1 MNQFIQS
8 DLSLILPEVFV
19 LSMAMIVLMTDL
31 FIKPSSRWIIFVLSQ
46 LTLLGGAYLTSQ
58 HFNHETQ
65 FAFSNM
71 FVRDG
76 LADLLKMVSYIGTS
90 LIFFYSRSYMKDRD
104 LYRGEYFSLV
114 LFALLGMMIMI
125 SSHNMLLVYMGLELL
140 SLCLYSLAALD
151 RDNQKATESAI
162 KYFVLGALASGLLL
176 YGMSM
181 IYGATS
187 SLDLSVIA
195 AALLNHPMDHAILV
209 LGLVFMVA
217 GLAFKLGAVPFQM
230 WVPDVYEGSPSSI
243 AMLISSVPKLA
254 AFAITVRL
262 LGDGLQSMM
271 VDWKQMMLI
280 MAILSIGIGNITAI
294 AQTNIKRMYAYST
307 ISHIGFILFGLM
319 SGTLNGYASSLF
331 YVISY
336 MFMTLASFAVLIMMS
351 RKNFDCQTLE
361 DFKGLNKRN
370 SWYAFLMLI
379 TMLSMAG
386 IPPTIGFYAKFM
398 VLQAAFDA
406 GFAGFVVYAVLMA
419 LVGMFY
425 YIRIVKLLYFD
436 EKKLKN
442 NIETPID
449 MKWILSANAL
459 ALLVIGLVPH
469 TFMEATTQ
477 AVALS
482 LH

>member
-1 MNQFIQS
+1 MNQLIQS
-8 DLSLILPEVFV
+8 DLSLILPEIFV
-19 LSMAMIVLMTDL
+19 LLMAMVVLMTDL
-31 FIKPSSRWIIFVLSQ
+31 FIKPSMRWIIFALSQ
-46 LTLLGGAYLTSQ
+46 FALIGAAYLTGQ
-58 HFNHETQ
+58 HFNHQTE

-76 LADLLKMVSYIGTS
+76 LADLLKMMSYAGTS
-90 LIFFYSRSYMKDRD
+90 LIFFYSRSYMKDRN

-140 SLCLYSLAALD
+140 SLCLYSLTALD

-187 SLDLSVIA
+187 SLDLNVIST
-195 AALLNHPMDHAILV
+195 ALLNNPTDHAILI
-209 LGLVFMVA
+209 LGLVFVVA

-230 WVPDVYEGSPSSI
+230 WVPDIYEGSPSSI

-254 AFAITVRL
+254 AFAITVRI

-280 MAILSIGIGNITAI
+280 MAVLSVGIGNVTAV

-331 YVISY
+331 YVVSY
-336 MFMTLASFAVLIMMS
+336 MFMTLVSFAVLMMMS
-351 RKNFDCQTLE
+351 RKNFECESLE

-370 SWYAFLMLI
+370 PWYAFLMLI

-406 GFAGFVVYAVLMA
+406 GFASYVVYAVMMA

-425 YIRIVKLLYFD
+425 YMRIVKLMYFD
-436 EKKLKN
+436 EPKLKN
-442 NIETPID
+442 KLDVSMDIE
-449 MKWILSANAL
+449 WILSVNAC
-459 ALLVIGLVPH
+459 ALLIVGLIPH
-469 TFMEATTQ
+469 AFMEATTQ

>member
-31 FIKPSSRWIIFVLSQ
+31 FIKPSSRWIIFALSQ

-140 SLCLYSLAALD
+140 SLCLYSLTALD

-187 SLDLSVIA
+187 SLDLSAIA

-209 LGLVFMVA
+209 LGLVFVVA

-271 VDWKQMMLI
+271 ADWKQMMLI

-425 YIRIVKLLYFD
+425 YMRIVKLMYFD
-436 EKKLKN
+436 EPKLKN

>member
-31 FIKPSSRWIIFVLSQ
+31 FIKPSSRWIIFILSQ

-71 FVRDG
+71 FIRDG
-76 LADLLKMVSYIGTS
+76 LANLLKMMSYMGTS

-140 SLCLYSLAALD
+140 SLCLYSLTALD

-271 VDWKQMMLI
+271 LDWKQMMLI

-425 YIRIVKLLYFD
+425 YMRIVKLMYFD
-436 EKKLKN
+436 EPKLKN

>member
-31 FIKPSSRWIIFVLSQ
+31 FIKPSSRWIIFALSQ

-140 SLCLYSLAALD
+140 SLCLYSLTALD

-195 AALLNHPMDHAILV
+195 TALLNHPMDHAILV
-209 LGLVFMVA
+209 LGLVFVVA

-271 VDWKQMMLI
+271 ADWKQMMLI

-307 ISHIGFILFGLM
+307 ISHIGVILFGLM
-319 SGTLNGYASSLF
+319 SGSLNGYASSLF

-425 YIRIVKLLYFD
+425 YIRIVKLMYFD
-436 EKKLKN
+436 EPKLKN

>member
-140 SLCLYSLAALD
+140 SLCLYSLTALD

-425 YIRIVKLLYFD
+425 YMRIVKLMYFD
-436 EKKLKN
+436 EPKLKN
-442 NIETPID
+442 NIEAPID

>member
-31 FIKPSSRWIIFVLSQ
+31 FIKPSSRWIIFALSQ

-140 SLCLYSLAALD
+140 SLCLYSLTALD

-209 LGLVFMVA
+209 LGLVFVVA

-336 MFMTLASFAVLIMMS
+336 MFMTLASFAVLIMMP

-425 YIRIVKLLYFD
+425 YIRIVKLMYFD
-436 EKKLKN
+436 EPKLKN

>member
-31 FIKPSSRWIIFVLSQ
+31 FIKPSSRWIIFALSQ

-76 LADLLKMVSYIGTS
+76 LADLLKMMSYIGTS

-140 SLCLYSLAALD
+140 SLCLYSLTALD

-195 AALLNHPMDHAILV
+195 TALLNHPMDHAILV
-209 LGLVFMVA
+209 LGLVFVVA

-271 VDWKQMMLI
+271 ADWKQMMFI

-319 SGTLNGYASSLF
+319 SGSLNGYASSLF

-425 YIRIVKLLYFD
+425 YIRIVKLMYFD
-436 EKKLKN
+436 EPKLKN

>member
-8 DLSLILPEVFV
+8 DISLILPEVFV

-76 LADLLKMVSYIGTS
+76 LADLLKMMSYMGTS

-140 SLCLYSLAALD
+140 SLCLYSLTALD

-162 KYFVLGALASGLLL
+162 KYFVLGALSSGLLL

-195 AALLNHPMDHAILV
+195 ASLLNHPMDHAILV
-209 LGLVFMVA
+209 LGLVFVVA

-254 AFAITVRL
+254 AFAITLRI

-280 MAILSIGIGNITAI
+280 MAILSIGIGNINAI

-319 SGTLNGYASSLF
+319 SGSLNGYASSLF
-331 YVISY
+331 YVVSY
-336 MFMTLASFAVLIMMS
+336 MFMTLVSFAVLMMMS
-351 RKNFDCQTLE
+351 SKNFDCQTLE

-370 SWYAFLMLI
+370 PWYAFLMLI

-425 YIRIVKLLYFD
+425 YIRIVKLMYFD
-436 EKKLKN
+436 EPKLKH
-442 NIETPID
+442 NIEVPID
-449 MKWILSANAL
+449 MQWILSTNAL

-482 LH
+482 FH

>member
-8 DLSLILPEVFV
+8 DVSLILPEVFV

-31 FIKPSSRWIIFVLSQ
+31 FIKPSSRWIIFILSQ

-76 LADLLKMVSYIGTS
+76 LADLLKMMSYMGTS

-140 SLCLYSLAALD
+140 SLCLYSLTALD

-195 AALLNHPMDHAILV
+195 ASLLNHPMDHAILV
-209 LGLVFMVA
+209 LGLVFLVA

-254 AFAITVRL
+254 AFAITLRL

-319 SGTLNGYASSLF
+319 SGSLNGYASSLF
-331 YVISY
+331 YVVSY
-336 MFMTLASFAVLIMMS
+336 MFMTLVSFAVLMMMS
-351 RKNFDCQTLE
+351 SKNFDCQTLE

-370 SWYAFLMLI
+370 PWYAFLMLI

-425 YIRIVKLLYFD
+425 YMRIVKLMYFD
-436 EKKLKN
+436 EPKLKN
-442 NIETPID
+442 NIEVPID
-449 MKWILSANAL
+449 MQWILSTNAL
-459 ALLVIGLVPH
+459 ALLAIGLVPH

-477 AVALS
+477 AIALS
-482 LH
+482 FH

>member
-140 SLCLYSLAALD
+140 SLCLYSLTALD

-187 SLDLSVIA
+187 SLDLSIIA

-254 AFAITVRL
+254 AFAITFRL

-336 MFMTLASFAVLIMMS
+336 MFMTLASFAVLIIMS

-425 YIRIVKLLYFD
+425 YIRIVKLMYFD
-436 EKKLKN
+436 EPKLKN

>member
-31 FIKPSSRWIIFVLSQ
+31 FIKPSSRWIIFALSQ

-140 SLCLYSLAALD
+140 SLCLYSLTALD

-425 YIRIVKLLYFD
+425 YMRIVKLMYFD
-436 EKKLKN
+436 EPNLKN

-449 MKWILSANAL
+449 MKCILSANAL

>member
-1 MNQFIQS
+1 MNPLIQS
-8 DLSLILPEVFV
+8 DLFLILPEILV
-19 LSMAMIVLMTDL
+19 LSMAMVVLMTDL
-31 FIKPSSRWIIFVLSQ
+31 FIKPSQRWIIFALSQ
-46 LTLLGGAYLTSQ
+46 LTLLGSAYFTSQ
-58 HFNHETQ
+58 NFSHETQ

-71 FVRDG
+71 FVRDSF
-76 LADLLKMVSYIGTS
+76 ADFLKMMSYVGTS
-90 LIFFYSRSYMKDRD
+90 LIFFYSRSYIKDRD
-104 LYRGEYFSLV
+104 LYRGEYFALV

-140 SLCLYSLAALD
+140 SLCLYSLTALD

-187 SLDLSVIA
+187 SLDLNVISTT
-195 AALLNHPMDHAILV
+195 LLNHPTDHAILI
-209 LGLVFMVA
+209 LGLVFVVA

-230 WVPDVYEGSPSSI
+230 WVPDVYEGAPSSI

-254 AFAITVRL
+254 AFAITVRI

-280 MAILSIGIGNITAI
+280 MAVLSIGIGNITAI

-331 YVISY
+331 YVVSY
-336 MFMTLASFAVLIMMS
+336 M
-351 RKNFDCQTLE
+351 
-361 DFKGLNKRN
+361 
-370 SWYAFLMLI
+370 
-379 TMLSMAG
+379 MAG
-386 IPPTIGFYAKFM
+386 IPPTVGFYAKFM

-406 GFAGFVVYAVLMA
+406 GFANFVVYAVMMA

-425 YIRIVKLLYFD
+425 YMRIVKLMYFD
-436 EKKLKN
+436 EPKLKSKLDVSM
-442 NIETPID
+442 D
-449 MKWILSANAL
+449 MQWILSANAL
-459 ALLVIGLVPH
+459 ALLLVGLVPH
-469 TFMEATTQ
+469 RFMEATTQ

>member
-31 FIKPSSRWIIFVLSQ
+31 FIKPSSRWIIFALSQ

-90 LIFFYSRSYMKDRD
+90 LIFFYSRSYMKDRN

-140 SLCLYSLAALD
+140 SLCLYSLTALD

-425 YIRIVKLLYFD
+425 YMRIVKLMYFD
-436 EKKLKN
+436 EPKLKN
-442 NIETPID
+442 NIEAPID

>member
-8 DLSLILPEVFV
+8 DVSLILPEVFV
-19 LSMAMIVLMTDL
+19 LSMAMIVLMIDL
-31 FIKPSSRWIIFVLSQ
+31 FIKPSSRWIIFALSQ

-76 LADLLKMVSYIGTS
+76 LADLLKMMSYMGTS
-90 LIFFYSRSYMKDRD
+90 LIFFYSRSYMKDRN

-140 SLCLYSLAALD
+140 SLCLYSLTALD

-195 AALLNHPMDHAILV
+195 ASLLNHPMDHAILV
-209 LGLVFMVA
+209 LGLVFVVA

-254 AFAITVRL
+254 AFAITLRL

-319 SGTLNGYASSLF
+319 SGSLNGYASSLF
-331 YVISY
+331 YVVSY
-336 MFMTLASFAVLIMMS
+336 MFMTLVSFAVLMMMS
-351 RKNFDCQTLE
+351 SKNFDCQTLE

-370 SWYAFLMLI
+370 PWYAFLMLI

-425 YIRIVKLLYFD
+425 YMRIVKLMYFD
-436 EKKLKN
+436 EPKLKN
-442 NIETPID
+442 NIEVPID
-449 MKWILSANAL
+449 MQWILSTNAL
-459 ALLVIGLVPH
+459 ALLAIGLVPH

-477 AVALS
+477 AIALS
-482 LH
+482 FH

>member
-8 DLSLILPEVFV
+8 DVSLILPEVFV
-19 LSMAMIVLMTDL
+19 LSMTMIVLMTDL
-31 FIKPSSRWIIFVLSQ
+31 FIKPSSRWIIFALSQ

-76 LADLLKMVSYIGTS
+76 LADLLKMMSYIGTS

-140 SLCLYSLAALD
+140 SLCLYSLTALD

-195 AALLNHPMDHAILV
+195 ASLLNHPMDHAILV
-209 LGLVFMVA
+209 LGLVFVVA

-254 AFAITVRL
+254 AFAITLRL

-319 SGTLNGYASSLF
+319 SGSLNGYASSLF
-331 YVISY
+331 YVVSY
-336 MFMTLASFAVLIMMS
+336 MFMTLVSFAVLMMMS
-351 RKNFDCQTLE
+351 SKNFDCQTLE

-370 SWYAFLMLI
+370 PWYAFLMLI

-398 VLQAAFDA
+398 VLQAALDA

-425 YIRIVKLLYFD
+425 YMRIVKLMYFD
-436 EKKLKN
+436 EPKLKN
-442 NIETPID
+442 NIEVPID
-449 MKWILSANAL
+449 IQWILSTNAL

-482 LH
+482 FH

>member
-8 DLSLILPEVFV
+8 DLSLILPELFV

-31 FIKPSSRWIIFVLSQ
+31 FIKPSSRWIIFALSQ

-140 SLCLYSLAALD
+140 SLCLYSLTALD

-271 VDWKQMMLI
+271 LDWKQMMLI

-425 YIRIVKLLYFD
+425 YMRIVKLMYFD
-436 EKKLKN
+436 EPKLKN

>member
-140 SLCLYSLAALD
+140 SLCLYSLTALD

-425 YIRIVKLLYFD
+425 YMRIVKLMYFD
-436 EKKLKN
+436 EPKLKN

>member
-31 FIKPSSRWIIFVLSQ
+31 FIKPSSRWIIFALSQ

-140 SLCLYSLAALD
+140 SLCLYSLTALD

-187 SLDLSVIA
+187 SLDLSAIA

-209 LGLVFMVA
+209 LGLVFVVA

-271 VDWKQMMLI
+271 ADWKQMMII

-425 YIRIVKLLYFD
+425 YMRIVKLMYFD
-436 EKKLKN
+436 EPKLKN

>member
-1 MNQFIQS
+1 MNQLIQF
-8 DLSLILPEVFV
+8 DISLILPEIFV
-19 LSMAMIVLMTDL
+19 LSMAMAVLMTGL
-31 FIKPSSRWIIFVLSQ
+31 FIKPSLRWIMFALSQ
-46 LTLLGGAYLTSQ
+46 FTLLGSAYLTYQ

-65 FAFSNM
+65 FAFSKM

-76 LADLLKMVSYIGTS
+76 LADLLKIMSYLGIS
-90 LIFFYSRSYMKDRD
+90 IIFFYSRSYMKDRN
-104 LYRGEYFSLV
+104 LYCGEYFALV

-140 SLCLYSLAALD
+140 SLCLYSLTALD

-162 KYFVLGALASGLLL
+162 KYFVLGALASGFLL

-187 SLDLSVIA
+187 SLDFNVVSAV
-195 AALLNHPMDHAILV
+195 LLNQPTDHAILV
-209 LGLVFMVA
+209 LGLVFVVA

-254 AFAITVRL
+254 AFAITVRI
-262 LGDGLQSMM
+262 LGEGLQSMM

-280 MAILSIGIGNITAI
+280 MAVLSISIGNITAI

-331 YVISY
+331 YVVSY
-336 MFMTLASFAVLIMMS
+336 MFMTLVSFAMLIMMS
-351 RKNFDCQTLE
+351 RKNFECETLD
-361 DFKGLNKRN
+361 DFKGLNRKN
-370 SWYAFLMLI
+370 PWYAFLMLI

-398 VLQAAFDA
+398 VLQSAFDA
-406 GFAGFVVYAVLMA
+406 GFSSFVVYAVMMA

-425 YIRIVKLLYFD
+425 YMRIVKLMYFD
-436 EKKLKN
+436 EPKLKN
-442 NIETPID
+442 KLDVPMD
-449 MKWILSANAL
+449 MQWILSANAL
-459 ALLVIGLVPH
+459 ALLVTGFIPQ
-469 TFMEATTQ
+469 TFMEAATQ
-477 AVALS
+477 AVVLS

>member
-1 MNQFIQS
+1 MNQLIQS
-8 DLSLILPEVFV
+8 DLSLILPEIFV
-19 LSMAMIVLMTDL
+19 LSMAMVVLMTDL
-31 FIKPSSRWIIFVLSQ
+31 FIKPSMRWIIFALSQ
-46 LTLLGGAYLTSQ
+46 FALLGGAYLTSQ
-58 HFNHETQ
+58 HFNHQTEI
-65 FAFSNM
+65 AFSSM

-76 LADLLKMVSYIGTS
+76 LADLLKMMSYAGIS
-90 LIFFYSRSYMKDRD
+90 LIFFYSRSYMKDRN

-140 SLCLYSLAALD
+140 SLCLYSLTALD

-187 SLDLSVIA
+187 SLDLTVIS
-195 AALLNHPMDHAILV
+195 AALLNNSTDHAILI
-209 LGLVFMVA
+209 LGLVFVVA

-254 AFAITVRL
+254 AFAITVRI

-280 MAILSIGIGNITAI
+280 MAVLSIGIGNVTAV

-331 YVISY
+331 YVVSY
-336 MFMTLASFAVLIMMS
+336 MFMTLVSFAVLMMMS
-351 RKNFDCQTLE
+351 RKNFECETLE
-361 DFKGLNKRN
+361 DFKGLNKR
-370 SWYAFLMLI
+370 SPWYAFLMLI

-406 GFAGFVVYAVLMA
+406 GFSSFVVYAVMMA

-425 YIRIVKLLYFD
+425 YMRIVKLMYFD
-436 EKKLKN
+436 EPKLKN
-442 NIETPID
+442 KLDVSTD
-449 MKWILSANAL
+449 MQWILSVNAL
-459 ALLVIGLVPH
+459 ALLIIGLIPH
-469 TFMEATTQ
+469 AFMEATSQ

>member
-1 MNQFIQS
+1 MNQVIQS
-8 DLSLILPEVFV
+8 DVSLILPEVFV

-31 FIKPSSRWIIFVLSQ
+31 FIKPSSRWIIFALSQ

-425 YIRIVKLLYFD
+425 YMRIVKLMYFD
-436 EKKLKN
+436 EPKLKN
-442 NIETPID
+442 NIEAPID

>member
-8 DLSLILPEVFV
+8 DVSLILPEVFV

-31 FIKPSSRWIIFVLSQ
+31 FIKPSSRWIIFALSQ

-65 FAFSNM
+65 FVFSNM

-76 LADLLKMVSYIGTS
+76 LADLLKMMSYMGTS

-140 SLCLYSLAALD
+140 SLCLYSLTALD

-195 AALLNHPMDHAILV
+195 ASLLNHPMDHAILV
-209 LGLVFMVA
+209 LGLVFVVA

-254 AFAITVRL
+254 AFAITLRL

-280 MAILSIGIGNITAI
+280 MAILSISIGNITAI

-319 SGTLNGYASSLF
+319 SGSLNGYASSLF
-331 YVISY
+331 YVVSY
-336 MFMTLASFAVLIMMS
+336 MFMTLVSFAVLMMMS
-351 RKNFDCQTLE
+351 SKNFDCQTLE

-370 SWYAFLMLI
+370 PWYAFLMLI

-398 VLQAAFDA
+398 VLQAALDA

-425 YIRIVKLLYFD
+425 YMRIVKLMYFD
-436 EKKLKN
+436 EPKLKN
-442 NIETPID
+442 NIEVPID
-449 MKWILSANAL
+449 MQWILSTNAL

-482 LH
+482 FH

>member
-1 MNQFIQS
+1 MNQLIQS
-8 DLSLILPEVFV
+8 DLSLILPEIFV
-19 LSMAMIVLMTDL
+19 LSMAMVVLMTDL
-31 FIKPSSRWIIFVLSQ
+31 FIKPSMRWIIFALSQ
-46 LTLLGGAYLTSQ
+46 FALLGGAYLTSQ
-58 HFNHETQ
+58 HFNHQTEI
-65 FAFSNM
+65 AFSSM

-76 LADLLKMVSYIGTS
+76 LADLLKMMSYAGIS
-90 LIFFYSRSYMKDRD
+90 LIFFYSRSYMKDRN

-140 SLCLYSLAALD
+140 SLCLYSLTALD

-187 SLDLSVIA
+187 SLDLTVIS
-195 AALLNHPMDHAILV
+195 AALLNNSTDHAILI
-209 LGLVFMVA
+209 LGLVFVVA

-254 AFAITVRL
+254 AFAITVRI

-280 MAILSIGIGNITAI
+280 MAVLSIGIGNVTAV

-331 YVISY
+331 YVVSY
-336 MFMTLASFAVLIMMS
+336 MFMTLVSFAVLMMMS
-351 RKNFDCQTLE
+351 RKNFECETLE
-361 DFKGLNKRN
+361 DFKGLNKR
-370 SWYAFLMLI
+370 SPWYAFLMLI

-406 GFAGFVVYAVLMA
+406 GFSSFVVYAVMMA

-425 YIRIVKLLYFD
+425 YMRIVKLMYFD
-436 EKKLKN
+436 EPKLKN
-442 NIETPID
+442 KLDVSTD
-449 MKWILSANAL
+449 MQWILSVNAL
-459 ALLVIGLVPH
+459 ALLIIGLIPH

>member
-1 MNQFIQS
+1 
-8 DLSLILPEVFV
+8 
-19 LSMAMIVLMTDL
+19 
-31 FIKPSSRWIIFVLSQ
+31 
-46 LTLLGGAYLTSQ
+46 
-58 HFNHETQ
+58 
-65 FAFSNM
+65 
-71 FVRDG
+71 
-76 LADLLKMVSYIGTS
+76 
-90 LIFFYSRSYMKDRD
+90 MKDRD

-140 SLCLYSLAALD
+140 SLCLYSLTALD

-195 AALLNHPMDHAILV
+195 ASLLNHPMDHAILV
-209 LGLVFMVA
+209 LGLVFVVA

-254 AFAITVRL
+254 AFAITLRL

-319 SGTLNGYASSLF
+319 SGSLNGYASSLF
-331 YVISY
+331 YVVSY
-336 MFMTLASFAVLIMMS
+336 MFMTLVSFAVLMMMS
-351 RKNFDCQTLE
+351 SKNFDCQTLE

-370 SWYAFLMLI
+370 PWYAFLMLI

-425 YIRIVKLLYFD
+425 YMRIVKLMYFD
-436 EKKLKN
+436 EPKLKN
-442 NIETPID
+442 NIEVPID
-449 MKWILSANAL
+449 MQWILSTNAL

-482 LH
+482 FH

>member
-90 LIFFYSRSYMKDRD
+90 LIFFYSRSYMKDRN

-140 SLCLYSLAALD
+140 SLCLYSLTALD

-425 YIRIVKLLYFD
+425 YMRIVKLMYFD
-436 EKKLKN
+436 EPKLKN

>member
-31 FIKPSSRWIIFVLSQ
+31 FIKPSSRWIIFALSQ

-176 YGMSM
+176 YGMSL

-319 SGTLNGYASSLF
+319 SGSLNGYASSLF

-425 YIRIVKLLYFD
+425 YMRIVKLMYFD
-436 EKKLKN
+436 EPKLKN
-442 NIETPID
+442 KIETPID
-449 MKWILSANAL
+449 MQWILSANAL
-459 ALLVIGLVPH
+459 ALLMIGLVPH

>member
-90 LIFFYSRSYMKDRD
+90 LIFFYSRSYIKDRN

-140 SLCLYSLAALD
+140 SLCLYSLTALD

-425 YIRIVKLLYFD
+425 YMRIVKLMYFD
-436 EKKLKN
+436 EPKLKN
-442 NIETPID
+442 NIEAPID

>member
-31 FIKPSSRWIIFVLSQ
+31 FIKPSSRWIIFALSQ

-76 LADLLKMVSYIGTS
+76 LADLLKMASYIGTS

-140 SLCLYSLAALD
+140 SLCLYSLTALD

-209 LGLVFMVA
+209 LGLVFVVA

-271 VDWKQMMLI
+271 ADWKQMMLI

-361 DFKGLNKRN
+361 DLKGLNKRN

-425 YIRIVKLLYFD
+425 YMRIVKLMYFD
-436 EKKLKN
+436 EPNLKN

-459 ALLVIGLVPH
+459 ALLAIGLVPH

>member
-31 FIKPSSRWIIFVLSQ
+31 FIKPSSRWIIFALSQ

-90 LIFFYSRSYMKDRD
+90 LIFFYSRSYTKDRD

-140 SLCLYSLAALD
+140 SLCLYSLTALD

-271 VDWKQMMLI
+271 LDWKQMMLI

-425 YIRIVKLLYFD
+425 YMRIVKLMYFD
-436 EKKLKN
+436 EPKLKN

>member
-19 LSMAMIVLMTDL
+19 LSMAIIVLMTDL
-31 FIKPSSRWIIFVLSQ
+31 FIKPSSRWIIFALSQ

-90 LIFFYSRSYMKDRD
+90 LIFFYSRSYMKDRN

-140 SLCLYSLAALD
+140 SLCLYSLTALD

-379 TMLSMAG
+379 AMLSMAG

-425 YIRIVKLLYFD
+425 YMRIVKLMYFD
-436 EKKLKN
+436 EPKLKN

>member
-8 DLSLILPEVFV
+8 DVSLILPEVFV

-31 FIKPSSRWIIFVLSQ
+31 FIKPSSRWIIFALSQ

-76 LADLLKMVSYIGTS
+76 LADLLKMMSYMGTS
-90 LIFFYSRSYMKDRD
+90 LIFFYSRSYMKDRN

-140 SLCLYSLAALD
+140 SLCLYSLTALD

-195 AALLNHPMDHAILV
+195 ASLLNHPMDHAILV
-209 LGLVFMVA
+209 LGLVFVVA

-254 AFAITVRL
+254 AFAITLRL

-319 SGTLNGYASSLF
+319 SGSLNGYASSLF
-331 YVISY
+331 YVVSY
-336 MFMTLASFAVLIMMS
+336 MFMTLVSFAVLMMMS
-351 RKNFDCQTLE
+351 SKNFDCQTLE

-370 SWYAFLMLI
+370 PWYAFLMLI

-386 IPPTIGFYAKFM
+386 IPPPIGFYAKFM

-425 YIRIVKLLYFD
+425 YMRIVKLMYFD
-436 EKKLKN
+436 EPKLKN
-442 NIETPID
+442 NIEVPID
-449 MKWILSANAL
+449 MQWILSTNAL
-459 ALLVIGLVPH
+459 ALLVIGLAPH

-482 LH
+482 FH

>member
-31 FIKPSSRWIIFVLSQ
+31 FIKPSSRWIIFALSQ

-140 SLCLYSLAALD
+140 SLCLYSLTALD

-425 YIRIVKLLYFD
+425 YIRIVKLMYFD
-436 EKKLKN
+436 EPKLKN
-442 NIETPID
+442 NIEAPID

>member
-31 FIKPSSRWIIFVLSQ
+31 FIKPSSRWIIFALSQ

-140 SLCLYSLAALD
+140 SLCLYSLTALD

-361 DFKGLNKRN
+361 DFQGLNKRN

-425 YIRIVKLLYFD
+425 YMRIVKLMYFD
-436 EKKLKN
+436 EPKLKN

>member
-8 DLSLILPEVFV
+8 DVSLILPEVFV
-19 LSMAMIVLMTDL
+19 LSMAMIVLMIDL
-31 FIKPSSRWIIFVLSQ
+31 FIKPSSRWIIFALSQ

-76 LADLLKMVSYIGTS
+76 LADLLKMMSYMGTS
-90 LIFFYSRSYMKDRD
+90 LIFFYSRSYMKDRN

-140 SLCLYSLAALD
+140 SLCLYSLTALD

-187 SLDLSVIA
+187 SLDLSGIA
-195 AALLNHPMDHAILV
+195 GSLLNHPMDHAILV
-209 LGLVFMVA
+209 LGLVFVVA

-254 AFAITVRL
+254 AFAITLRL

-319 SGTLNGYASSLF
+319 SGSLNGYASSLF
-331 YVISY
+331 YVVSY
-336 MFMTLASFAVLIMMS
+336 MFMTLVSFAVLMMMS
-351 RKNFDCQTLE
+351 SKNFDCQTLE

-370 SWYAFLMLI
+370 PWYAFLMLI

-425 YIRIVKLLYFD
+425 YMRIVKLMYFD
-436 EKKLKN
+436 EPKLKN
-442 NIETPID
+442 NIEVPID
-449 MKWILSANAL
+449 MQWILSTNAL
-459 ALLVIGLVPH
+459 ALLAIGLVPH

-477 AVALS
+477 AIALS
-482 LH
+482 FH

>member
-140 SLCLYSLAALD
+140 SLCLYSLTALD

-187 SLDLSVIA
+187 SLDLSIIA

-425 YIRIVKLLYFD
+425 YIRIVKLMYFD
-436 EKKLKN
+436 EPKLKN

-469 TFMEATTQ
+469 TFMEASTQ

>member
-31 FIKPSSRWIIFVLSQ
+31 FIKPSSRWIIFALSQ

-140 SLCLYSLAALD
+140 SLCLYSLTALD

-271 VDWKQMMLI
+271 LDWKQMMLI

-425 YIRIVKLLYFD
+425 YMRIVKLMYFD
-436 EKKLKN
+436 EPKLKN

>member
-8 DLSLILPEVFV
+8 DVSLILPEVFV
-19 LSMAMIVLMTDL
+19 LSIDMFVLMTDL
-31 FIKPSSRWIIFVLSQ
+31 FIKPSSRWIIFILSQ

-76 LADLLKMVSYIGTS
+76 LADLLKMMSYMGTS
-90 LIFFYSRSYMKDRD
+90 LIFFYSRSYMKDRN

-140 SLCLYSLAALD
+140 SLCLYSLTALD

-195 AALLNHPMDHAILV
+195 ASLLNHPMDHAILV
-209 LGLVFMVA
+209 LGLVFVVA

-254 AFAITVRL
+254 AFAITLRL

-319 SGTLNGYASSLF
+319 SGSLNGYASSLF
-331 YVISY
+331 YVVSY
-336 MFMTLASFAVLIMMS
+336 MFMTLVSFAVLMMMS
-351 RKNFDCQTLE
+351 SKNFDCQTLE

-370 SWYAFLMLI
+370 PWYAFLMLI

-425 YIRIVKLLYFD
+425 YMRIVKLMYFD
-436 EKKLKN
+436 EPKLKN
-442 NIETPID
+442 NIEVPID
-449 MKWILSANAL
+449 MQWILSTNAL
-459 ALLVIGLVPH
+459 ALLAIGLVPH

-477 AVALS
+477 AIALS
-482 LH
+482 FH

>member
-140 SLCLYSLAALD
+140 SLCLYSLTALD

-187 SLDLSVIA
+187 SLDLSIIA

-271 VDWKQMMLI
+271 IDWKQMMLI

-425 YIRIVKLLYFD
+425 YMRIIKLMYFD
-436 EKKLKN
+436 EPKFKN

-469 TFMEATTQ
+469 TFMEASTQ